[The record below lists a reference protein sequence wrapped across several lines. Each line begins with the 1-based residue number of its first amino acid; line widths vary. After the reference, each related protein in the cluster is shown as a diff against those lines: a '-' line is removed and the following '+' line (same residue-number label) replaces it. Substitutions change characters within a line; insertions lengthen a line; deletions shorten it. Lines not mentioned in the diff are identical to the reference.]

1 MRPKR
6 NYKKG
11 EILMTKSKKLLS
23 VFLAVVMVLSS
34 LMAGFYAIAADEGAT
49 EDTAVTDVETKISA
63 FYDNRTYLFS
73 TSNEERHKQA
83 VADYNAA
90 LAALKALSEDQK
102 LDLSVDY
109 YGFFLYYVTQSVAR
123 DLNEG
128 SASTTQYVD
137 TTMNHFEDIE
147 SAAGALPKK
156 YKGVYDVFKAFYSV
170 VKGNASTVNWK
181 DNTDAI
187 AAYETWAKAVAGF
200 DSVELAFSDLLS
212 PSTNGFYIYG
222 LNPDSHSERTLEN
235 LISYQFN
242 IIQDNETEAG
252 KNPSSVSKTTY
263 ITYSY
268 SNKTAQWKA
277 DQNGATM
284 LEGFQNYYKLVQ
296 SDRVDVANKALDELL
311 ALFET
316 EYPGLTSAVN
326 DVAKVGA
333 ALIADEDSA
342 DLDEIKAVIDK
353 YNSLESSAATI
364 ASKFLGNSTL
374 VLAAELNIPIVFDE
388 NTDALEAYNN
398 PPSVKTYTGAN
409 LVDQMNAYINTALL
423 NDFVEYVNGVDT
435 DAVTDEIIAEVKS
448 LYSQLSSDNKGN
460 IPEDTFN
467 KFVQIIT
474 PVKNPTDFADEIAAF
489 RPTAFVRPTNSKVA
503 WTEGGIQNF
512 VDMLESLLGGFVNLE
527 EILSDNLYTADIVN
541 MIFDLYA
548 TLSHNTTDIEG
559 LITLGEVISAVITKD
574 AIVSALP
581 EAKFEKAVE
590 KIKAAVVDEADP
602 EGTNI
607 LDKIAALELTAED
620 WGFTAGD
627 RDGFIDA
634 LLAVIRPITQL
645 LDPDAEIEITAM
657 SLSIPATIGIRMF
670 DYQITDDGNYTA
682 GIYENLLPL
691 LEQLGLNDLP
701 TTEEYKANY
710 YAVKKSSG
718 AAVAAD
724 EFLRPIIESLFKN
737 IVDPVAENPVNGLVD
752 ILPRLAYVVDGDR
765 LNTIIQK
772 VLSDQGK
779 VITLGGIAAVI
790 VGDDPLLDL
799 TTLGLDLSTEAIN
812 NMIPD
817 TIDIGALIGDGTEL
831 VLNIGDIPW
840 STLAD
845 CATLNAVPS
854 KSIYNENVL
863 LRTGDAD
870 SCFSTVFYWLFDVA
884 LADAD
889 TYNAIKG
896 LIVGLVPDN
905 LTTIINTVIAQ
916 VLDPIVAAGKVDGY
930 GLLLDNVFI
939 GAQPTGNEIWH
950 VEAAAGKG
958 GSISPSGTVAVKQAD
973 SQVFSV
979 NANDGYTIASLTVNG
994 QNIAAAKGA
1003 ASYDYTVEGAKVT
1016 SADPANQNT
1025 TDVTIQVTFADE
1037 SGKPG
1042 PGPNPTPDP
1051 DPSNPNE
1058 NGGNNNSNSNNNN
1071 GGKLPVVN
1079 NNNPNLP
1086 NTGAAEVA
1094 GMSVL
1099 TVIIALAAGAAVWFI
1114 LRKRIVK
1121 E

>member
-1 MRPKR
+1 
-6 NYKKG
+6 
-11 EILMTKSKKLLS
+11 MTKSKRLLS

-49 EDTAVTDVETKISA
+49 EDTAVTDVEAKISA
-63 FYDNRTYLFS
+63 FYDNRTYLFN
-73 TSNEERHKQA
+73 TSNQERHEQA
-83 VADYNAA
+83 VKDYDAA
-90 LAALKALSEDQK
+90 LAGLKALSEDQK

-123 DLNEG
+123 DLNGG

-137 TTMNHFEDIE
+137 TTMNHIDEIE
-147 SAAGALPKK
+147 KAAGAFPKA
-156 YKGVYDVFKAFYSV
+156 YMGVYDVFKAFYGAIA
-170 VKGNASTVNWK
+170 GNASSVNWK
-181 DNTDAI
+181 DNDEAI

-200 DSVELAFSDLLS
+200 DSVELAFSDLFS

-222 LNPDSHSERTLEN
+222 LNPNSHTARTIGN

-252 KNPSSVSKTTY
+252 KNPSSVSKSTF
-263 ITYSY
+263 ISYSY
-268 SNKTAQWKA
+268 SDKTASWKV

-284 LEGFQNYYKLVQ
+284 LEAFTNYYNLVK

-316 EYPGLTSAVN
+316 EYPGLTAAVN
-326 DVAKVGA
+326 EIVDLGS

-342 DLDEIKAVIDK
+342 DLDEIKAAVDK
-353 YNSLESSAATI
+353 YNSLESSAASI
-364 ASKFLGNSTL
+364 ASTLLGNSTL
-374 VLAAELNIPIVFDE
+374 VLAAELDTPIVFDE

-398 PPSVKTYTGAN
+398 PPAVNTYTGAN

-423 NDFVEYVNGVDT
+423 NDFVEYVNGIDT

-467 KFVQIIT
+467 KFLQIIT

-489 RPTAFVRPTNSKVA
+489 QPTAFVRPTNSKVA

-512 VDMLESLLGGFVNLE
+512 VDMLESLLGGFVNIE
-527 EILSDNLYTADIVN
+527 DILSDSLYQASVVGAI
-541 MIFDLYA
+541 MDLYA
-548 TLSHNTTDIEG
+548 TLAHDKSEVDVGIGGMTFE
-559 LITLGEVISAVITKD
+559 LGEIIGWVVTPSSLAKQ
-574 AIVSALP
+574 LE
-581 EAKFEKAVE
+581 EAKFAGAVA
-590 KIKAAVVDEADP
+590 KINAIEVTDEDTEAGLDEYDKLAAIEF
-602 EGTNI
+602 
-607 LDKIAALELTAED
+607 TAED
-620 WGFTAGD
+620 FGFTAGD
-627 RDGFIDA
+627 KDGFIDA
-634 LLAVIRPITQL
+634 ILAVLRPITVL
-645 LDPDAEIEITAM
+645 LDPDASIKAM
-657 SLSIPATIGIRMF
+657 GMISVNVGIKMF
-670 DYQITDDGNYTA
+670 DYTIGSDGSYTP
-682 GIYENLLPL
+682 GVYEKLLPL

-701 TTEEYKANY
+701 TAAEYKENY
-710 YAVKKSSG
+710 YDVKEASG
-718 AAVAAD
+718 ANIAAD
-724 EFLRPIIESLFKN
+724 EFLRPILDSLFTN
-737 IVDPVAENPVNGLVD
+737 IVDPLAKAPVNTLVD
-752 ILPRLAYVVDGDR
+752 VLPRLAYVVDGDR
-765 LNTIIQK
+765 LNTIVKDALTQLGL
-772 VLSDQGK
+772 LSG
-779 VITLGGIAAVI
+779 LAGS
-790 VGDDPLLDL
+790 
-799 TTLGLDLSTEAIN
+799 LDLSTEAIN

-817 TIDIGALIGDGTEL
+817 SIDIGSLVGDGTEL

-845 CATLNAVPS
+845 CATLSTVPS

-939 GAQPTGNEIWH
+939 GAQPTGNEIWR
-950 VEAAAGKG
+950 VEAAAGQG

-1037 SGKPG
+1037 SGKPA
-1042 PGPNPTPDP
+1042 PGPEPTPDP
-1051 DPSNPNE
+1051 DPSTPNE
-1058 NGGNNNSNSNNNN
+1058 NGGNNNNSSNNNTTN
-1071 GGKLPVVN
+1071 TPILN